1 MIVAK
6 VKKRNIF
13 VLICAGFILSLM
25 SSCSNAAVR
34 NEKVVRIWLSSL
46 DLSKMTVGWGKP
58 AADKNIVG
66 KPLSIANQKFE
77 HGVGSHA
84 GSMMY
89 IDLHG
94 EARHFSARVGVD
106 DETQGRGTVRFKV
119 YGDGKK
125 LFDSGV
131 MKGGDKAKPVELNLR
146 KVQQV
151 VLVVT
156 GAGDNT
162 SYDHANW
169 ADAYFEYQGEAPL
182 AVDAPEEEKLILTP
196 KPGPKPKINGPKVY
210 GARPGN
216 PFLYR
221 IPAAGKRPMRF
232 SAENLPATLTLDSKT
247 GIITGNTPK
256 QRAEYTVTLKA
267 SNKHGSDV
275 RPFRI
280 VAGDK
285 LALTPPMGW
294 NHWYTHYNNITGA
307 HMRKAADAMVDSG
320 MVNYGYQYVNIDDC
334 WMNAPNHRDPLRV
347 GPLRDEDGN
356 IISNKHF
363 PDMRALTDYIHAKGL
378 KAGIYTSP
386 GPFTC
391 AGFAGSWQHEKLDAL
406 QFASWGFDFLKYDWC
421 SYGRKAKDNSLEE
434 MQKPYRLMGEIL
446 KSLDRDIVLNL
457 CQYGMGDVWKWGA
470 EVGGN
475 CWRTSGDLG
484 FELTRYH
491 EVAVRNASFHEYA
504 KPGAWND
511 PDYLLLGTVGNARRI
526 WDDPIPCP
534 LTPNEQYSYMSLW
547 CLMASPLFFTGDM
560 SRLDD
565 FTLNILC
572 NAEVIEINQD
582 SLGRQGY
589 RVLQDDEKELEVW
602 KKPLE
607 DGSAAV
613 GLFNQGEIEQTVTV
627 KWQDISFAG
636 KCRVRDLWR
645 QKNEGEFDR
654 IYSAPVKRN
663 GVKLIR
669 VWPAK

>member
-13 VLICAGFILSLM
+13 VLICAGFILSVM
-25 SSCSNAAVR
+25 SSCSNAAVGKEMVAR
-34 NEKVVRIWLSSL
+34 VRLSSL

-58 AADKNIVG
+58 IADKSIEG

-84 GSMMY
+84 GSVMY

-94 EARHFSARVGVD
+94 EARRFSAQVGVD

-156 GAGDNT
+156 GAGDNI

-169 ADAYFEYQGEAPL
+169 ADAYFEYQGQAPL
-182 AVDAPEEEKLILTP
+182 AVDAPEEEKVILTP
-196 KPGPKPKINGPKVY
+196 RPGPKPKINGPKVY

-221 IPAAGKRPMRF
+221 IPATGKRPMRF

-247 GIITGNTPK
+247 GIITGSTPK
-256 QRAEYTVTLKA
+256 KKSEYTITLKA
-267 SNKHGSDV
+267 SNKHGSGE
-275 RPFRI
+275 RPFKI
-280 VAGDK
+280 VVGDT

-320 MVNYGYQYVNIDDC
+320 MANYGYQYVNIDDC
-334 WMNAPNHRDPLRV
+334 WMNAPKHRDPLRV

-363 PDMRALTDYIHAKGL
+363 PDMKALADYIHAKGL
-378 KAGIYTSP
+378 KAGLYTSP

-391 AGFAGSWQHEKLDAL
+391 AGFAGSWQHEKQDAL

-421 SYGRKAKDNSLEE
+421 SYGRKAKDNSLTE

-446 KSLDRDIVLNL
+446 KSLNRDIVLNL

-491 EVAVRNASFHEYA
+491 EVAVRNASFREYA

-565 FTLNILC
+565 FTLNLLC

-582 SLGRQGY
+582 SLGKQGY
-589 RVLQDDEKELEVW
+589 RVLYDDEKELEVW

-607 DGSAAV
+607 DGSAAA
-613 GLFNQGEIEQTVTV
+613 GLFNRGGIEQTVTV

-645 QKNEGEFDR
+645 QKDEGEFDR
-654 IYSAPVKRN
+654 SYSAPVKRH